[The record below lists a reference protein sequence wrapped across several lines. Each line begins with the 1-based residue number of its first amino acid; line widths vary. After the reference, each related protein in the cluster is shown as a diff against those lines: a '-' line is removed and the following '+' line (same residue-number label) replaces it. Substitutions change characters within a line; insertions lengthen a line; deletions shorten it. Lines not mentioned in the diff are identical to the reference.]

1 MIILILLKGK
11 QVSKNL
17 GKKRI
22 LVIHNEYINL
32 GGEDVA
38 VESEIKFLKEK
49 FNVKT
54 IIFKNDFKN
63 LPLILF
69 SIFTNRNPKSLKKL
83 KLVLEDFHPD
93 YVYVHNTWFT
103 ASLGVFNLLK
113 QYNLEI
119 ILKLHNFRYYCTK
132 SPFVKKHIPDK
143 SFCKAC
149 GNKYSH
155 WVFNK
160 YFEKSIL
167 KSILISIYGKRYIS
181 IIKNSKLKLLVL
193 TEHHKKFLKEEF
205 GVFKNVKVFP
215 NFIDLQHILDE
226 KVEKKQK
233 YLIYAGR
240 ISQEKGVK
248 ELIDAFLDC
257 NLKKIKLNIVG
268 TGPELE
274 NLKKQ
279 YEHETVHFLGE
290 KSNNETLELIK
301 NSEAV
306 ITATKLFEGQ
316 PMLLCEA
323 ASMGIPAIF
332 PNSGGISEF
341 YPDNYE
347 YMYKQFE
354 KEDLKKKIYLL
365 HDKNLLKQEAERS
378 KKYIDEYLSK
388 ARLSTIFESILDD

>member
-1 MIILILLKGK
+1 M
-11 QVSKNL
+11 
-17 GKKRI
+17 
-22 LVIHNEYINL
+22 
-32 GGEDVA
+32 
-38 VESEIKFLKEK
+38 
-49 FNVKT
+49 
-54 IIFKNDFKN
+54 
-63 LPLILF
+63 
-69 SIFTNRNPKSLKKL
+69 
-83 KLVLEDFHPD
+83 
-93 YVYVHNTWFT
+93 
-103 ASLGVFNLLK
+103 
-113 QYNLEI
+113 
-119 ILKLHNFRYYCTK
+119 
-132 SPFVKKHIPDK
+132 
-143 SFCKAC
+143 
-149 GNKYSH
+149 
-155 WVFNK
+155 
-160 YFEKSIL
+160 
-167 KSILISIYGKRYIS
+167 ISIYGKRYIS

-205 GVFKNVKVFP
+205 GVFKNVNVFP

-226 KVEKKQK
+226 KVEKQQK

-274 NLKKQ
+274 NLKKL

-388 ARLSTIFESILDD
+388 ARLSSIFESILDD

>member
-1 MIILILLKGK
+1 MKKILIVHTKYRL
-11 QVSKNL
+11 
-17 GKKRI
+17 R
-22 LVIHNEYINL
+22 
-32 GGEDVA
+32 GGEDIA
-38 VESEIKFLKEK
+38 VENETKFLKKHFQIE
-49 FNVKT
+49 T
-54 IIFKNDFKN
+54 
-63 LPLILF
+63 LTF
-69 SIFTNRNPKSLKKL
+69 SNETTNSLKQIISLLLSFDKESYDLLEEKITTFSPDIIYIHNAWFKGSLSLFKL
-83 KLVLEDFHPD
+83 AKKRKIKVLV
-93 YVYVHNTWFT
+93 
-103 ASLGVFNLLK
+103 
-113 QYNLEI
+113 
-119 ILKLHNFRYYCTK
+119 KLHNFRYYCTK

-226 KVEKKQK
+226 KVEKQQK

-274 NLKKQ
+274 NLKKL